1 MSYFYYTFFEVL
13 YGIISF
19 NVTKNDK
26 NINTQGRKK
35 GVPNKT
41 TIEVKTLLINVFEN
55 NLSEIDKQ
63 QDKLTLNER
72 IMLNRTLLAYVLPTI
87 KHEQASE
94 FIEQPLF
101 PDISTEDMV
110 DEQKP
115 FDVKDLFRIDEYKA

>member
-1 MSYFYYTFFEVL
+1 MPF
-13 YGIISF
+13 
-19 NVTKNDK
+19 TKNDK

-72 IMLNRTLLAYVLPTI
+72 IMLNRTLLSYVLPTI
-87 KHEQASE
+87 KHEQSSE
-94 FIEQPLF
+94 FIELPLF
-101 PDISTEDMV
+101 PDISTEDMFE
-110 DEQKP
+110 EQKP
-115 FDVKDLFRIDEYKA
+115 FDIKDLFRIDEYKA

>member
-1 MSYFYYTFFEVL
+1 MPF
-13 YGIISF
+13 
-19 NVTKNDK
+19 TKNDK

-72 IMLNRTLLAYVLPTI
+72 ITLNRTLLAYVLPTI

-94 FIEQPLF
+94 FIELPLF

-110 DEQKP
+110 EEQKP
-115 FDVKDLFRIDEYKA
+115 FDVKDLFRIDEFKA

>member
-1 MSYFYYTFFEVL
+1 MPF
-13 YGIISF
+13 
-19 NVTKNDK
+19 TKNDK

-41 TIEVKTLLINVFEN
+41 TAEVKTLLINVFEN
-55 NLSEIDKQ
+55 NLSEIHKQ

-72 IMLNRTLLAYVLPTI
+72 ITLNKTLLAYILPTI
-87 KHEQASE
+87 KHEQANE

-115 FDVKDLFRIDEYKA
+115 FDIKDLFRIDEYKA

>member
-1 MSYFYYTFFEVL
+1 MPF
-13 YGIISF
+13 
-19 NVTKNDK
+19 TKNDK

-41 TIEVKTLLINVFEN
+41 TAEVKTLLINVFES
-55 NLSEIDKQ
+55 NLSKIDKQ

-72 IMLNRTLLAYVLPTI
+72 ITLNKTLLSYILPTI
-87 KHEQASE
+87 KHEQSSE

-101 PDISTEDMV
+101 PDIITEDMV

-115 FDVKDLFRIDEYKA
+115 FDIKDLFRIDEFKA

>member
-1 MSYFYYTFFEVL
+1 MPF
-13 YGIISF
+13 
-19 NVTKNDK
+19 TKNDK

-55 NLSEIDKQ
+55 NLIEIDKQ

-72 IMLNRTLLAYVLPTI
+72 ITLNKTLLSYVLPTI
-87 KHEQASE
+87 KHEQSSE
-94 FIEQPLF
+94 FIELPLF

-110 DEQKP
+110 EEQKP
-115 FDVKDLFRIDEYKA
+115 FDIKD